1 MKAFAVKIIVL
12 AALFFVVSNCF
23 SSDLEVKLSTNIVT
37 GAGKEGDTLQLFVTL
52 SNTTHEER
60 TIFFSTYIQKPDGE
74 ILYYPDM
81 TSIKPNIY
89 LLIPPAFQAKD
100 FELFRLIFGG
110 DVITEY
116 GEYKIT
122 CAIENNIIGSLPVTD
137 TTSFQYIRDD
147 WFVQSEKRY
156 YVEGDMTVG
165 DLNNDNYPDLILNT
179 AVMLN
184 DGKGGFRNPVIYK
197 GGILPYPATIADV
210 DNDSYLDMLVSINLD
225 SVDDKSEI
233 LVFLNKGN
241 GTFENYVEYG
251 TGQDSQQVTAV
262 DLNNDGFTDLVICNH
277 KSMDISVLIN
287 KGDGTFEREVR
298 YSLGNRTNSIS
309 DRVEVAD
316 MNNDGFVDLIVGNS
330 LDNGDDKISQLTNK
344 GDGSFKD
351 VFWLLPGLMS
361 AYKFFLYDI
370 NNDNLIDLLVE
381 FSSNGEKVSVYYNKG
396 NSTFEQGLEFDGSQ
410 ITFSDFNNDGLVDLL
425 AEDWDYSKGG
435 YIVLIK
441 FNKGD
446 GTFEDSWFVFNNG
459 VYKISVSD
467 INNDGFAD
475 IIVGLRNSTGL
486 GSSIDVKFAVF
497 LNNGDKTFRSPLYYG
512 SGGYAVIEDA
522 NNDGF
527 SDIIAYSFGEYVL
540 FNTGHYN

>member
-1 MKAFAVKIIVL
+1 M
-12 AALFFVVSNCF
+12 
-23 SSDLEVKLSTNIVT
+23 
-37 GAGKEGDTLQLFVTL
+37 
-52 SNTTHEER
+52 
-60 TIFFSTYIQKPDGE
+60 
-74 ILYYPDM
+74 
-81 TSIKPNIY
+81 
-89 LLIPPAFQAKD
+89 
-100 FELFRLIFGG
+100 
-110 DVITEY
+110 
-116 GEYKIT
+116 
-122 CAIENNIIGSLPVTD
+122 
-137 TTSFQYIRDD
+137 
-147 WFVQSEKRY
+147 
-156 YVEGDMTVG
+156 EGDMTVG
-165 DLNNDNYPDLILNT
+165 DLNDDNYPDLILNT

-316 MNNDGFVDLIVGNS
+316 MNNDRFVDLIVGNS

-410 ITFSDFNNDGLVDLL
+410 ITF
-425 AEDWDYSKGG
+425 
-435 YIVLIK
+435 
-441 FNKGD
+441 
-446 GTFEDSWFVFNNG
+446 
-459 VYKISVSD
+459 
-467 INNDGFAD
+467 
-475 IIVGLRNSTGL
+475 
-486 GSSIDVKFAVF
+486 
-497 LNNGDKTFRSPLYYG
+497 
-512 SGGYAVIEDA
+512 
-522 NNDGF
+522 
-527 SDIIAYSFGEYVL
+527 
-540 FNTGHYN
+540 